1 MDSLYIG
8 GIMILLLVAA
18 IISGVY
24 VGVGL
29 ACLGF
34 IGMWWISGS
43 VDIAARLLGTTAFS
57 SIMDYVFSVLPFFVL
72 MGLFASVSGAGRD
85 LFKAANIVTRGTRG
99 GLGIATVLANAVFA
113 AITGV
118 SVASAAIFSKIALPE
133 MLRHGYEKKFALGVV
148 AGSSVLGMLIPP
160 SVLFVIYGVLSEEA
174 IGRLLIAG
182 VLPGLVMT
190 GIYSAGIKFMI
201 WRRPSIIK
209 PMAGMDESTAF
220 AGKGGGLMAIVKT
233 FTQTWGIIV
242 LIFLSLGGIWLGFF
256 TPTEAGAVGAFG
268 ALLLGV
274 AKRQLNASKLWRVLF
289 EAGITTSG
297 VFFLL
302 ISAQVYSRMI
312 AISGLVEWTSNTM
325 KALPVP
331 PVVILI
337 LFLVIF
343 LILGCLMDSASIML
357 LTLPL
362 MLPVVKSLG
371 FDLIWFGV
379 VSVIVIEM
387 GILTPPF
394 GMVVFAM
401 KAALGDEVRIEEI
414 FQGSYPFL
422 WMMALTVVIVIL
434 FPKLSTWLPS
444 LM

>member
-1 MDSLYIG
+1 MDPLFIG
-8 GIMILLLVAA
+8 VIMVFLLVAA
-18 IISGVY
+18 ILAGIY
-24 VGVGL
+24 VGVSL
-29 ACLGF
+29 AFLGF
-34 IGMWWISGS
+34 LGVWWMSGDLD
-43 VDIAARLLGTTAFS
+43 VATRLVGTTAFS
-57 SIMDYVFSVLPFFVL
+57 AIMDYTFTVLPFFVA
-72 MGLFASVSGAGRD
+72 MGLLASVSGAGQD
-85 LFKAANIVTRGTRG
+85 LYMAANVITGRIRG

-118 SVASAAIFSKIALPE
+118 SVASAAIFSKISLPE
-133 MLRHGYEKKFALGVV
+133 MLRHGYDKKFALGVV

-182 VLPGLVMT
+182 VIPGLVLT
-190 GIYSAGIKFMI
+190 AIYSLGICFLV
-201 WRRPSIIK
+201 WRRPQLVKSAGRSEGIFAQEKGVRGIIQ
-209 PMAGMDESTAF
+209 AL
-220 AGKGGGLMAIVKT
+220 GKC
-233 FTQTWGIIV
+233 WGIVV
-242 LIFLSLGGIWLGFF
+242 LVAVSLGGIWMGFF

-268 ALLLGV
+268 ALLLGF
-274 AKRQLNASKLWRVLF
+274 AKRQMNKNTFWRVLF
-289 EAGITTSG
+289 ETGITTAG

-312 AISGLVEWTSNTM
+312 ALSGLVNWMSVTLRT
-325 KALPVP
+325 LPIHP
-331 PVVILI
+331 MGIILI
-337 LFLVIF
+337 FLVIF

-362 MLPVVKSLG
+362 MLPVVKALG

-379 VSVIVIEM
+379 VSVVVIEM

-394 GMVVFAM
+394 GMVVFSM

-414 FQGSYPFL
+414 FQGSFPFL
-422 WMMALTVVIVIL
+422 WMMAAFVVILLL

-444 LM
+444 MM

>member
-8 GIMILLLVAA
+8 MIMVILLVFV

-43 VDIAARLLGTTAFS
+43 IDIAARLLGTTSFS
-57 SIMDYVFSVLPFFVL
+57 AIMDYVFSVLPFFVL
-72 MGLFASVSGAGRD
+72 MGLFASVSGAGQD
-85 LFKAANIVTRGTRG
+85 LYKAANIVTRGTRG

-118 SVASAAIFSKIALPE
+118 SVASAAIFSKISLPE

-209 PMAGMDESTAF
+209 PQAGMDESAAF
-220 AGKGGGLMAIVKT
+220 AGTGGGLMAILRT
-233 FTQTWGIIV
+233 FGQTWGIIA

-274 AKRQLNASKLWRVLF
+274 AKRRLNASKLWRVLF

-312 AISGLVEWTSNTM
+312 AISGLVEWTANTM

-331 PVVILI
+331 PIVILI
-337 LFLVIF
+337 LFLAIF

-379 VSVIVIEM
+379 ISVIVIEM

-401 KAALGDEVRIEEI
+401 KTALGDEVRIEEI

-422 WMMALTVVIVIL
+422 WMMALTAVIVIL

>member
-1 MDSLYIG
+1 MDPLFIG
-8 GIMILLLVAA
+8 LIMVVLLVGA
-18 IISGVY
+18 ILAGIY
-24 VGVGL
+24 VGVSL
-29 ACLGF
+29 AFLGF
-34 IGMWWISGS
+34 LGVWWMSGDI
-43 VDIAARLLGTTAFS
+43 DIATRLVGTTAFS
-57 SIMDYVFSVLPFFVL
+57 AIMDYTFTVLPFFVA
-72 MGLFASVSGAGRD
+72 MGLLASASGAGQD
-85 LFKAANIVTRGTRG
+85 LYIAANVITGRIRG

-118 SVASAAIFSKIALPE
+118 SVASAAIFSKISLPE
-133 MLRHGYEKKFALGVV
+133 MLRHGYDKKFALGVV

-182 VLPGLVMT
+182 VIPGLLLTLVYSL
-190 GIYSAGIKFMI
+190 GISFMV
-201 WRRPSIIK
+201 WRRPQLIKSVGKKEGAFTPEKGIQGIIH
-209 PMAGMDESTAF
+209 
-220 AGKGGGLMAIVKT
+220 AIGRC
-233 FTQTWGIIV
+233 WGIVV
-242 LIFLSLGGIWLGFF
+242 LVAVSLGGIWMGFF

-268 ALLLGV
+268 ALLLGF
-274 AKRQLNASKLWRVLF
+274 AKRQMNKSTFWKVLF
-289 EAGITTSG
+289 ETGITTAG

-312 AISGLVEWTSNTM
+312 ALSGLVNWMSETM
-325 KALPVP
+325 RTLPIHP
-331 PVVILI
+331 MGIILI
-337 LFLVIF
+337 FLIIF

-362 MLPVVKSLG
+362 MLPVVKALG

-379 VSVIVIEM
+379 VSVVVIEM

-401 KAALGDEVRIEEI
+401 KAALGDEARIEEI
-414 FQGSYPFL
+414 FQGSFPFL
-422 WMMALTVVIVIL
+422 WMMAFFVVILLL

-444 LM
+444 MM

>member
-8 GIMILLLVAA
+8 GIMVVLLVVT

-43 VDIAARLLGTTAFS
+43 MDVAARLLGTTSFS
-57 SIMDYVFSVLPFFVL
+57 AIMDYVFSVLPFFVL
-72 MGLFASVSGAGRD
+72 MGLFAAISGAGRD
-85 LFKAANIVTRGTRG
+85 LFTAANVLTRGTRG
-99 GLGIATVLANAVFA
+99 GLGIATVLSNAVFA

-133 MLRHGYEKKFALGVV
+133 MLRYGYKKNFALGVV

-190 GIYSAGIKFMI
+190 GIYSTGIKLMI
-201 WRRPSIIK
+201 WRNPALVRPQ
-209 PMAGMDESTAF
+209 AGLDESTAF
-220 AGKGGGLMAIVKT
+220 GKTGGGLKAIMKT
-233 FTQTWGIIV
+233 FAQTWGVVV

-268 ALLLGV
+268 AFLLGV
-274 AKRQLNASKLWRVLF
+274 AKRQLNMSKLWKVLF

-312 AISGLVEWTSNTM
+312 AISGLVEWVSNTL
-325 KALPVP
+325 KTLPVHP
-331 PVVILI
+331 MVIII

-362 MLPVVKSLG
+362 MLPVVKGLG

-387 GILTPPF
+387 GLLTPPF
-394 GMVVFAM
+394 GMVIFAM
-401 KAALGDEVRIEEI
+401 KAALGDEARLEEM

-422 WMMALTVVIVIL
+422 WMMALTTVIVIL
-434 FPKLSTWLPS
+434 FPRLSTWLPS

>member
-1 MDSLYIG
+1 
-8 GIMILLLVAA
+8 
-18 IISGVY
+18 
-24 VGVGL
+24 
-29 ACLGF
+29 
-34 IGMWWISGS
+34 
-43 VDIAARLLGTTAFS
+43 
-57 SIMDYVFSVLPFFVL
+57 
-72 MGLFASVSGAGRD
+72 
-85 LFKAANIVTRGTRG
+85 
-99 GLGIATVLANAVFA
+99 
-113 AITGV
+113 
-118 SVASAAIFSKIALPE
+118 
-133 MLRHGYEKKFALGVV
+133 
-148 AGSSVLGMLIPP
+148 
-160 SVLFVIYGVLSEEA
+160 
-174 IGRLLIAG
+174 
-182 VLPGLVMT
+182 
-190 GIYSAGIKFMI
+190 
-201 WRRPSIIK
+201 
-209 PMAGMDESTAF
+209 
-220 AGKGGGLMAIVKT
+220 
-233 FTQTWGIIV
+233 

-274 AKRQLNASKLWRVLF
+274 AKRRLNASKLWRVLF

-312 AISGLVEWTSNTM
+312 AISGLVEWTANTM

-331 PVVILI
+331 PIVILI
-337 LFLVIF
+337 LFLAIF

-379 VSVIVIEM
+379 ISVIVIEM

-401 KAALGDEVRIEEI
+401 KTALGDEARIEEI

-422 WMMALTVVIVIL
+422 WMMALTAVIVIL

>member
-1 MDSLYIG
+1 MDPLFIG
-8 GIMILLLVAA
+8 LIMVALLIMAILSGI
-18 IISGVY
+18 Y
-24 VGVGL
+24 VGVSL
-29 ACLGF
+29 AFLGF
-34 IGMWWISGS
+34 LGVWWMSG
-43 VDIAARLLGTTAFS
+43 DIDVAARLLGTTAFS
-57 SIMDYVFSVLPFFVL
+57 AIMDYTFSVLPFFVA
-72 MGLFASVSGAGRD
+72 MGLLASVSGAGQD
-85 LFKAANIVTRGTRG
+85 LYTAANVVTGRVRG

-118 SVASAAIFSKIALPE
+118 SVASAAIFSKISLPE
-133 MLRHGYEKKFALGVV
+133 MLRHGYDKRFALGVV

-182 VLPGLVMT
+182 VIPGLVLT
-190 GIYSAGIKFMI
+190 AIYSLGISFMV
-201 WRRPSIIK
+201 WRRPQLIK
-209 PMAGMDESTAF
+209 PE
-220 AGKGGGLMAIVKT
+220 GKMKEATPQFSGVQGVMNAIGRC
-233 FTQTWGIIV
+233 WGVVV
-242 LIFLSLGGIWLGFF
+242 LVVVSLGGIWMGFF

-268 ALLLGV
+268 ALLLGF
-274 AKRQLNASKLWRVLF
+274 AKRQINKTTFWRVLY
-289 EAGITTSG
+289 ESGITTAG

-312 AISGLVEWTSNTM
+312 ALSGLVNWMSVTM
-325 KALPVP
+325 KSLPIHPMGIIVMF
-331 PVVILI
+331 LI
-337 LFLVIF
+337 VF

-362 MLPVVKSLG
+362 MLPIVKALG

-379 VSVIVIEM
+379 VSVVVIEM

-422 WMMALTVVIVIL
+422 GMMAFFVIIIMI
-434 FPKLSTWLPS
+434 FPKLSTWLPG
-444 LM
+444 MM

>member
-1 MDSLYIG
+1 MDPLFIG
-8 GIMILLLVAA
+8 LIMVALLIAA
-18 IISGVY
+18 ILSGIY
-24 VGVGL
+24 VGVSL
-29 ACLGF
+29 AFLGF
-34 IGMWWISGS
+34 LGVWWMSG
-43 VDIAARLLGTTAFS
+43 DIDVAARLLGTTAFS
-57 SIMDYVFSVLPFFVL
+57 AIMDYTFSVLPFFVA
-72 MGLFASVSGAGRD
+72 MGLLASVSGAGQD
-85 LFKAANIVTRGTRG
+85 LYTAANVVTGRVRG

-118 SVASAAIFSKIALPE
+118 SVASAAIFSKISLPE
-133 MLRHGYEKKFALGVV
+133 MLRHGYDKRFALGVV

-182 VLPGLVMT
+182 VIPGLVLT
-190 GIYSAGIKFMI
+190 AIYSLGISFMV
-201 WRRPSIIK
+201 WRRPQLIK
-209 PMAGMDESTAF
+209 PD
-220 AGKGGGLMAIVKT
+220 GKMEEATPQFSGVRGVMNAIGRC
-233 FTQTWGIIV
+233 WGVVV
-242 LIFLSLGGIWLGFF
+242 LVVVSLGGIWMGFF

-268 ALLLGV
+268 ALLLGF
-274 AKRQLNASKLWRVLF
+274 AKRQINKSTFWRVLY
-289 EAGITTSG
+289 EAGITTAG

-312 AISGLVEWTSNTM
+312 ALSGLVNWMSVTM
-325 KALPVP
+325 KSLPIHPMGIIVMF
-331 PVVILI
+331 LI
-337 LFLVIF
+337 VF

-362 MLPVVKSLG
+362 MLPIVKALG

-379 VSVIVIEM
+379 VSVVVIEM

-422 WMMALTVVIVIL
+422 GMMAVFVVIIMI
-434 FPKLSTWLPS
+434 FPKLSTWLPG
-444 LM
+444 MM

>member
-1 MDSLYIG
+1 
-8 GIMILLLVAA
+8 
-18 IISGVY
+18 
-24 VGVGL
+24 
-29 ACLGF
+29 
-34 IGMWWISGS
+34 
-43 VDIAARLLGTTAFS
+43 
-57 SIMDYVFSVLPFFVL
+57 
-72 MGLFASVSGAGRD
+72 MGLLASVSGAGQD
-85 LFKAANIVTRGTRG
+85 LFTAANVVTRGARG

-118 SVASAAIFSKIALPE
+118 SVASAAIFSKISLPE
-133 MLRHGYEKKFALGVV
+133 MIRHGYQKNFALGIV
-148 AGSSVLGMLIPP
+148 AASSVLGMLIPP

-190 GIYSAGIKFMI
+190 GIYSAGIKLMI
-201 WRRPSIIK
+201 WRRPSLIK
-209 PMAGMDESTAF
+209 PQAGMDESVAF
-220 AGKGGGLMAIVKT
+220 AGTGGGLKAIAKT
-233 FTQTWGIIV
+233 LTQTWGVIV
-242 LIFLSLGGIWLGFF
+242 LIFVSLGGIWLGFF

-268 ALLLGV
+268 AFLLGV
-274 AKRQLNASKLWRVLF
+274 GKRQLNASKLWRVLF

-331 PVVILI
+331 PIVIII

-371 FDLIWFGV
+371 YDLIWFGV

-387 GILTPPF
+387 GLLTPPF
-394 GMVVFAM
+394 GMVIFAM
-401 KAALGDEVRIEEI
+401 KAALGDETRLEDMFRGV
-414 FQGSYPFL
+414 YPFL
-422 WMMALTVVIVIL
+422 YMMALTAAIVIL